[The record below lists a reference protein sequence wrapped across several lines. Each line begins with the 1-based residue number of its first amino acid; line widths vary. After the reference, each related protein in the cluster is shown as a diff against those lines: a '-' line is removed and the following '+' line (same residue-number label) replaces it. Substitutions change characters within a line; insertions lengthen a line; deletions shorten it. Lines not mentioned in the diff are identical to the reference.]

1 MAWRTLA
8 DDYNWIT
15 PENVDAALDAIEVVV
30 YEQQRSRLP
39 DCQWDILR
47 RAVLF
52 RDGYHCANCN
62 ADDKPLDAHHIVPA
76 GSGGSNLM
84 SNLKTLCRE
93 CHMLIHPWIKANEH
107 RHTTA

>member
-30 YEQQRSRLP
+30 YEQQRGRLP

-93 CHMLIHPWIKANEH
+93 CHMLIHPWIRANEH
-107 RHTTA
+107 

>member
-15 PENVDAALDAIEVVV
+15 PENVDAALDAIEIIV
-30 YEQQRSRLP
+30 YEHQRGRLP
-39 DCQWDILR
+39 DHQWDILR

-52 RDGYHCANCN
+52 RDSYRCANCN
-62 ADDKPLDAHHIVPA
+62 ADDRPLDAHHIVPV

-93 CHMLIHPWIKANEH
+93 CHALIHPWIKA
-107 RHTTA
+107 TS